1 MPLTQLLLEE
11 IRSVRL
17 DAEGSGLS
25 AERFRRARL
34 AARAARSGVA
44 VLIESEPGAEAAA
57 LARAIHLA
65 SDRRDRPLRRYP
77 DDPPPGGTLLV
88 ENAQSL
94 DPAAQGELL
103 RILQAEPGPAIGRRA
118 ARPAARII
126 ATASGLLADQVRL
139 GSFREDLYY
148 RLQVLPI
155 SIPPLRAR
163 RSEIPLLAELF
174 LRAFAREEAK
184 PIRSLTPEAVRLLQS
199 YDWPGNTRQL
209 ENAVFRA
216 VALAEGNEIGP
227 AELPQIAA
235 RVDGRPIVIP
245 PAPVPITLP
254 PVHEPRDIAWRDPH
268 ALSLLDSFGDVR
280 PLAELEGEIIR
291 FAIEHYRGHM
301 SAVSRRLGIGRSTLY
316 RKLKEL
322 GLENS
327 ERGEAA

>member
-11 IRSVRL
+11 IKSVRL
-17 DAEGSGLS
+17 DTGDSGLS

-34 AARAARSGVA
+34 AARAARSNAA
-44 VLIESEPGAEAAA
+44 VLIESEPGTEMAA

-65 SDRRDRPLRRYP
+65 SDRRERPLRRYP
-77 DDPPPGGTLLV
+77 DDPPPGGTLFV
-88 ENAQSL
+88 DRAETL
-94 DPAAQGELL
+94 DRVAQGELL
-103 RILQAEPGPAIGRRA
+103 RMLHGESDTAIGRRGS
-118 ARPAARII
+118 RPAARII
-126 ATASGLLADQVRL
+126 ATATAPLADRVRL

-155 SIPPLRAR
+155 AIPPLRAR
-163 RSEIPLLAELF
+163 RPEIPLLADLF

-184 PIRSLTPEAVRLLQS
+184 PVRGFAPEAVRLLLS

-216 VALAEGNEIGP
+216 VALAEGDEIGP

-235 RVDGRPIVIP
+235 RVEGQPVIIP
-245 PAPVPITLP
+245 PAPAPGPLP
-254 PVHEPRDIAWRDPH
+254 PVGEPKEAPWQDPH
-268 ALSLLDSFGDVR
+268 SLPLLDSSGDLR
-280 PLAELEGEIIR
+280 SLSDLEGEIIR
-291 FAIEHYRGHM
+291 FAILHYRGHM